1 MPLAAPVRV
10 SALLASLALF
20 LPTASAL
27 ASDAATPEAPMIAQA
42 GGAAPEPA
50 KPEPATAA
58 PATGPAWT
66 KLPTEKYPGKQDD
79 IFFIS
84 PTTGWYV
91 NGGGKI
97 FKTTDAG
104 QTWVT
109 QLHKPGTY
117 FRCIAFIND
126 KVGIAGNIG
135 PGYFPNV
142 TDPTPLYRTE
152 DGGETWQPV
161 AAIEGP
167 AVTGLC
173 ALEVLREKFVNA
185 GNLDE
190 RVRVYATG
198 RVGGPTAFL
207 FSDDLGAT
215 WKQTPLPPE
224 AAMAFDVHFFD
235 RSHGVLAAGSSADV
249 TQANALI
256 LTTTDGGATWKKA
269 YQSDRPYEITWKISF
284 PTRQTGYVTIQ
295 SYNPDPAASQRFLAK
310 TTDGGAT
317 WAEIPLI
324 DDAKVRQFGVAFIDE
339 KTGWVGAMPHGF
351 HTADGGATWSK
362 ATFGN
367 AVNKIRVLDTPAG
380 PLLHAVGVEVHSL
393 QLAPKPAAR

>member
-1 MPLAAPVRV
+1 MPSPARASRLLAA
-10 SALLASLALF
+10 LAAGAATLA
-20 LPTASAL
+20 PAL
-27 ASDAATPEAPMIAQA
+27 ASDPAPEAPMIAQA
-42 GGAAPEPA
+42 GAPPAATEAA
-50 KPEPATAA
+50 KPTPAA
-58 PATGPAWT
+58 GPAWT

-91 NGGGKI
+91 NGAGKI

-104 QTWVT
+104 QTWAAQVT
-109 QLHKPGTY
+109 KPGTY
-117 FRCIAFIND
+117 FRCIAFVD
-126 KVGIAGNIG
+126 EKVGVAGNIG

-142 TDPTPLYRTE
+142 SDTTPLYRTE
-152 DGGETWQPV
+152 DGGATWQPV
-161 AAIEGP
+161 ASIEGP
-167 AVTGLC
+167 PVTGLC

-190 RVRVYATG
+190 RVRIYATG

-207 FSDDLGAT
+207 FSDDLGKT
-215 WKQTPLPPE
+215 WSQRPLPPE

-235 RSHGVLAAGSSADV
+235 RNHGVLAAGSSADV

-256 LTTTDGGATWKKA
+256 LTTADSGATWKKA

-295 SYNPDPAASQRFLAK
+295 SYNPDPAASKRFIAK

-317 WAEIPLI
+317 WAEVPLI

-339 KTGWVGAMPHGF
+339 NTGWVGAMPHGF

-362 ATFGN
+362 ADFGN
-367 AVNKIRVLDTPAG
+367 AVNKIRVLDTSEG
-380 PLLHAVGVEVHSL
+380 PLLHAIGVEAHRLLV
-393 QLAPKPAAR
+393 PAAR